1 MKNNFKIQKLLSNKK
16 VLNVVAIVAFLNI
29 IAFIMFNNIHAIVY
43 FMLIGLITYFFSKNM
58 IIVLGIPLILVNL
71 LIAISSMSSN
81 TLFYKEGMENNDDSE
96 NKTSS
101 SADADDHDDNK
112 KTSNHMKDSDK
123 IGHKNKNKPSHSTS
137 QGLIMAPLDHTETN
151 DADKDDVTKNESFEV
166 GRSKKNSNG
175 YNIDYASTVEDAYDE
190 LNKILGSDGIKRLTS
205 DTQNLMKQQLQL
217 AESMKN
223 MQPLIA
229 GMTPMMSQAKDLLS
243 SLGDSG
249 NMGDLANIAKK
260 FSSGLGAKN

>member
-1 MKNNFKIQKLLSNKK
+1 MKYNFKIQKLLSNKK

-29 IAFIMFNNIHAIVY
+29 IAFTMFNNIHAIIY
-43 FMLIGLITYFFSKNM
+43 FMIIGLITYFFSKNM

-96 NKTSS
+96 NNDTSS
-101 SADADDHDDNK
+101 SNETNNK
-112 KTSNHMKDSDK
+112 NKASSHMKVSDK
-123 IGHKNKNKPSHSTS
+123 NDHKKNNKPSHSTS
-137 QGLIMAPLDHTETN
+137 QGLIMAPLDHTETTGV
-151 DADKDDVTKNESFEV
+151 DKVDVTKNESFEV